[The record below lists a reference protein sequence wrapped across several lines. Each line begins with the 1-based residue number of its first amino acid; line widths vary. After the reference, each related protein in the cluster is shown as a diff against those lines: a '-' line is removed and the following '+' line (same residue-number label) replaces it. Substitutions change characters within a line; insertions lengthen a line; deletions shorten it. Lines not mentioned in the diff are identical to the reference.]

1 MAGPM
6 RTVDGAMGEG
16 GGQVLRTSAA
26 LAVATG
32 EPVEIVDVRAE
43 RSNPG
48 LAAQHAAALRGL
60 ETLAGGTFEGVE
72 VGSDRVVVDPGT
84 PTSKTVRV
92 DVGTAGSV
100 TLILECLMLASL
112 GADGPVRI
120 EATGGTD
127 VRWSPSW
134 DLFAHVFLDHLDAMG
149 LDPEARLER
158 RGHYPEGGGRVTAT
172 VEAKTPTVPDLTPPK
187 RRPRV
192 EGVVHLTDLPDHIA
206 DRMRTEALEHLIE
219 TDNRIEID
227 RTDGSTGCGISLW
240 TPERPRLGASA
251 LGEQGVPA
259 EEIARDAVEDLQ
271 VELAIPVT
279 TDVRTA
285 DQILPFLALA
295 DRPSRL
301 TVRAVSGH
309 LTTLARLLGQLDVA
323 DVEIASSEPATV
335 QVEPR

>member
-1 MAGPM
+1 M

-16 GGQVLRTSAA
+16 GGQVLRTTAA

-72 VGSDRVVVDPGT
+72 VGSDRVVVDPGR
-84 PTSKTVRV
+84 PASKTVRV
-92 DVGTAGSV
+92 DVGTAGSI
-100 TLILECLMLASL
+100 TLIFECLMLASL
-112 GADGPVRI
+112 AADAPVRI

-127 VRWSPSW
+127 VRWSPPW
-134 DLFAHVFLDHLDAMG
+134 DLFEHVLLDHLDAMG

-158 RGHYPEGGGRVTAT
+158 RGHYPEGGGRAT
-172 VEAKTPTVPDLTPPK
+172 VTIEPGTPTVPDLSPPD
-187 RRPRV
+187 RR
-192 EGVVHLTDLPDHIA
+192 EQIAGVVHLTDLPDHIA

-240 TPERPRLGASA
+240 SPARPRLGASA
-251 LGEQGVPA
+251 LGEKGVPA
-259 EEIARDAVEDLQ
+259 EEVAQAAVEDLQ
-271 VELAIPVT
+271 AEISAGPSV
-279 TDVRTA
+279 DVRTA
-285 DQILPFLALA
+285 DQILPFLAMA
-295 DRPSRL
+295 EGPSSMV
-301 TVRAVSGH
+301 VREVTGH
-309 LTTLARLLGQLDVA
+309 LSTLARLLPRLDVA
-323 DVEIASSEPATV
+323 DVRIEGAAPATV
-335 QVEPR
+335 RVAPR

>member
-1 MAGPM
+1 M

-16 GGQVLRTSAA
+16 GGQVLRTAAA
-26 LAVATG
+26 LAVACG
-32 EPVEIVDVRAE
+32 EPVEVVDVRAN

-72 VGSDRVVVDPGT
+72 VGSDRVVVDPGR

-100 TLILECLMLASL
+100 TLILECLMLAGL

-120 EATGGTD
+120 EAVGGTD
-127 VRWSPSW
+127 VRWSPPW

-149 LDPEARLER
+149 LAPEARLER
-158 RGHYPEGGGRVTAT
+158 RGHYPEGGGRVAVS
-172 VEAKTPTVPDLTPPK
+172 VEPATPTVPDLTPPD
-187 RRPRV
+187 RRERV
-192 EGVVHLTDLPDHIA
+192 AGTVHLTGLPDHIA
-206 DRMRTEALEHLIE
+206 DRMRTEALQHLVE

-240 TPERPRLGASA
+240 SPARPRLGAAA
-251 LGEQGVPA
+251 LGEKGVPA
-259 EEIARDAVEDLQ
+259 EEVARDAVEKLRA
-271 VELAIPVT
+271 ELAVPVT

-295 DRPSRL
+295 DGPSSL
-301 TVRAVSGH
+301 VVREVSGH
-309 LTTLARLLGQLDVA
+309 LSTLARLLPRLDVA
-323 DVEIASSEPATV
+323 DVRIDGSGPATV
-335 QVEPR
+335 HVEPR